1 MNSYTVRCQ
10 DGLLKNLKADY
21 YGVSL
26 DGSLE
31 FYVSHPAEEVFKEE
45 LVASFVPG
53 HWSFCFKQDEEK
65 IDLQSF

>member
-10 DGLLKNLKADY
+10 DHLVKNLKADY
-21 YGVSL
+21 YFANSN
-26 DGSLE
+26 GSLE
-31 FYVSHPAEEVFKEE
+31 FYVSHPDNKLEPEE

-53 HWSFCFKQDEEK
+53 QWSFCFKQEEEK